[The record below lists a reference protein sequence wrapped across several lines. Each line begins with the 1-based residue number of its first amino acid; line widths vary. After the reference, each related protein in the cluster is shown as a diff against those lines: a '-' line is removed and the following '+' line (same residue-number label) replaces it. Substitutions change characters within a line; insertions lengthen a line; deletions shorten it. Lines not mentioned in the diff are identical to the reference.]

1 MADDTKNVFSGN
13 RRKFFVSGT
22 RRCRF
27 AAILL
32 HFTPKS
38 RFLEEELRLLWFY
51 SILLTFQRR
60 SRRGRQSRSGSWR
73 MRSSSRSCCCRRRGL
88 RSRWKIYLSEKIYNF
103 VSIKKEKTWFV
114 IKVLENEN
122 LALVAV
128 LGNLKEQ
135 LSQVSKSFLLTKIR
149 KFIWNQWRNKLFV
162 N

>member
-1 MADDTKNVFSGN
+1 MIQKNVFSGN

-32 HFTPKS
+32 HLTPKS
-38 RFLEEELRLLWFY
+38 RFLEEELLWFD

-73 MRSSSRSCCCRRRGL
+73 VRSSSRSCCCRRRGL
-88 RSRWKIYLSEKIYNF
+88 RSRWKFYLSEKKYKIRYLLR
-103 VSIKKEKTWFV
+103 KEKTRFV

-135 LSQVSKSFLLTKIR
+135 LSQVSNSFLLTKIR